1 MQKGDSKLN
10 ALLFTLIIIVAVW
23 LVWYYET
30 HGSINI
36 IQLLGF

>member
-1 MQKGDSKLN
+1 M
-10 ALLFTLIIIVAVW
+10 ALLVVVAVW
-23 LVWYYET
+23 LIWYYET

>member
-10 ALLFTLIIIVAVW
+10 ALLVTLLIIVVVW
-23 LVWYYET
+23 LIWYYET